1 MLDHKS
7 LMAPVPRSYNS
18 SERINSR
25 PANRHSALTMTHE
38 EDAFLIKPIKLTE
51 FIARLQQLAIAQL
64 ESVKVFEKHGC
75 LGSRIT
81 VRLSTWNG
89 KAIWLYDDESKVLD
103 EPAPLTGVIIEPS
116 ASVKVYEHWVLTGL

>member
-1 MLDHKS
+1 
-7 LMAPVPRSYNS
+7 
-18 SERINSR
+18 
-25 PANRHSALTMTHE
+25 MTHE
-38 EDAFLIKPIKLTE
+38 EDAFLIKPIKLAE
-51 FIARLQQLAIAQL
+51 FITRLQQLAIAQL

-116 ASVKVYEHWVLTGL
+116 ASVKVYEHWVLTGLREDID